1 MAQEIQGA
9 EHAEEQERRR
19 RPWFLLPWMLLVF
32 LILFCCGQLALISS
46 LPASGE
52 STRSELQADY
62 QPWAFIP
69 MAPIDPGML
78 LEALQELGWEITPIA
93 TAEGC
98 LLPGQ
103 TCDGTPTPTG
113 VVPTATNAPGTPG
126 TPTVTPTPWV
136 PTITPT
142 SEPPTRTP
150 TVTNTPTITNT
161 PTQTPTP
168 TPLVYP
174 VKMASPSSIPPGAAS
189 VDFTIMVINYGNPT
203 GAQLTRVLDTLPPEM
218 TYRAGSCN
226 PAGCSGGGQSVE
238 WNGTWSIPQG
248 TFRTF
253 RFTADVTGTTGG
265 EVLVNWVQAEGSN
278 FTLAVN
284 NRRVTVQTPTPT
296 ATPVSI
302 PVAGDDAYPGTEDTV
317 LNVGALVGLLAND
330 TDANGDPLSVQP
342 TAGQR
347 AVAWGGGALRR
358 RLVQLHPSRRLL
370 RRRQL
375 CLPASAIRRCC
386 ATRPR

>member
-1 MAQEIQGA
+1 MTQDIQGA

-52 STRSELQADY
+52 NTRSELQADY
-62 QPWAFIP
+62 RPWAFFP
-69 MAPIDPGML
+69 MAPIDPGLL

-103 TCDGTPTPTG
+103 NCDGTPTPTDAD
-113 VVPTATNAPGTPG
+113 PTATPEPAT
-126 TPTVTPTPWV
+126 

-142 SEPPTRTP
+142 PDIPTNTPTNEPPTITP
-150 TVTNTPTITNT
+150 TVTNTPTVTRT

-174 VKMASPSSIPPGAAS
+174 VKLANPSSIPPGAAS

-218 TYRAGSCN
+218 TYRAGSCV
-226 PAGCSGGGQSVE
+226 PAMQRQRTDRGMGPGP
-238 WNGTWSIPQG
+238 WTIPQG

-253 RFTADVTGTTGG
+253 RFTADVTGTSGG
-265 EVLVNWVQAEGSN
+265 EVLINWVQAEGSN
-278 FTLAVN
+278 FTLA
-284 NRRVTVQTPTPT
+284 Q
-296 ATPVSI
+296 
-302 PVAGDDAYPGTEDTV
+302 
-317 LNVGALVGLLAND
+317 
-330 TDANGDPLSVQP
+330 
-342 TAGQR
+342 
-347 AVAWGGGALRR
+347 
-358 RLVQLHPSRRLL
+358 
-370 RRRQL
+370 
-375 CLPASAIRRCC
+375 
-386 ATRPR
+386 